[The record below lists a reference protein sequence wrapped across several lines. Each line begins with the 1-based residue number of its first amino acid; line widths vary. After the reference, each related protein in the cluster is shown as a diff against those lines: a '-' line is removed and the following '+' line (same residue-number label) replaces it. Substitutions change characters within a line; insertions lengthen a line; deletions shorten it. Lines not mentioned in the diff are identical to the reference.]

1 MDLVAHV
8 VNQALK
14 DLDRFDHSQ
23 GVLIQSIK
31 GPDNV
36 ERAKSEIGRLK

>member
-1 MDLVAHV
+1 MELVAHV

-36 ERAKSEIGRLK
+36 ERAKSDIGWFK